1 MTQPRYELKRIGL
14 FSAIKTLF
22 LLGGLGGFLLG
33 LVQWAALWVMYGV
46 IRGMPETGAFPRAF
60 ELEMLLGSIGGA
72 GGIIF
77 PVSGGFIGSIVG
89 VIAAVLLG
97 GLYNLAARMWG
108 GLEFEWEE
116 VKSSTVAMAPVQ
128 APAKPGEATPLPSAA
143 QSVDPPGAT
152 GPSQPDAES
161 ETRPDDDDDD
171 NGESYKRPSSPRYE

>member
-46 IRGMPETGAFPRAF
+46 IRGMPETAGFPQAFQL
-60 ELEMLLGSIGGA
+60 ELLLGSIGGA
-72 GGIIF
+72 GGILF
-77 PVSGGFIGSIVG
+77 PISGGFIGSIVG

-97 GLYNLAARMWG
+97 GLYNIAARMWG

-116 VKSSTVAMAPVQ
+116 VKSSTAAMAPVQ
-128 APAKPGEATPLPSAA
+128 APAKPGEATPLPSSA
-143 QSVDPPGAT
+143 QSGGQPEAT
-152 GPSQPDAES
+152 GQPQPDPES
-161 ETRPDDDDDD
+161 ETRPDDDDD
-171 NGESYKRPSSPRYE
+171 NGESYRRPSSPRYE